1 MPIDA
6 IPPIALRHRKDGWTP
21 ERQRDFLLILAQTR
35 SVTRAARAV
44 GLSASSGYRL
54 RRRPDAQAFSTAWN
68 AALVYSARR
77 GAGVVID
84 PEEGVKF

>member
-1 MPIDA
+1 MPLDT

-21 ERQRDFLLILAQTR
+21 QRQRDFLLILIQTR

-54 RRRPDAQAFSTAWN
+54 RRRPDAQAFSAAWN
-68 AALVYSARR
+68 AAFDYSVRR
-77 GAGVVID
+77 GVGVVIE